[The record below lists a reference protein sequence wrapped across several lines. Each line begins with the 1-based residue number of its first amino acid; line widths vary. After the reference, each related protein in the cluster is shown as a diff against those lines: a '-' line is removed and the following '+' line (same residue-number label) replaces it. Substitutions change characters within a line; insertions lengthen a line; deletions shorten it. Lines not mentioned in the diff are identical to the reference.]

1 MKESH
6 FLVRQESGKEVS
18 ALAGLRPSFRF
29 QRNRAGRSHAGR
41 VLLRAQNSLRSFRG
55 PARKPGPCRACAR
68 HFAFSETG
76 QAGHTLRVCCFA
88 PKIRCAHFGAP
99 LANPALAGLRPSF
112 RFQRNRAGRSHAARV
127 LLRAQNSLRSFWGPA
142 RKPGPCRA
150 SPVISLSAKPGRP
163 VTRCACVAS
172 RPKFAALILG
182 PRSQTRPLPGFARHF
197 AFSETGQA
205 GHTLRV
211 CCFAPKIR
219 CAHFGA
225 PLANPALAG
234 LRPSFRF
241 QRNRAGRSHAARV
254 LLRAQN
260 SLRSF
265 WGPARKPGTFRSA
278 KKHKFQ
284 RQQLA
289 NLCFF
294 TRHSDGPG
302 TQPAAQEPG
311 LRPVGLGTRLR
322 AQNGKRGG
330 VFRRA
335 RNSKNDIRALT
346 RCACAGKRDLE

>member
-1 MKESH
+1 MVPRK
-6 FLVRQESGKEVS
+6 K
-18 ALAGLRPSFRF
+18 
-29 QRNRAGRSHAGR
+29 QRN
-41 VLLRAQNSLRSFRG
+41 FG
-55 PARKPGPCRACAR
+55 PLPGAAR

-76 QAGHTLRVCCFA
+76 RAGHTHCVCCFA
-88 PKIRCAHFGAP
+88 P
-99 LANPALAGLRPSF
+99 
-112 RFQRNRAGRSHAARV
+112 
-127 LLRAQNSLRSFWGPA
+127 
-142 RKPGPCRA
+142 
-150 SPVISLSAKPGRP
+150 
-163 VTRCACVAS
+163 
-172 RPKFAALILG
+172 
-182 PRSQTRPLPGFARHF
+182 
-197 AFSETGQA
+197 E
-205 GHTLRV
+205 
-211 CCFAPKIR
+211 IR

-294 TRHSDGPG
+294 NASLRWPRTPACGPR
-302 TQPAAQEPG
+302 AG

-322 AQNGKRGG
+322 AQNGKQGG
-330 VFRRA
+330 VFRARA
-335 RNSKNDIRALT
+335 KQ
-346 RCACAGKRDLE
+346 

>member
-1 MKESH
+1 M
-6 FLVRQESGKEVS
+6 
-18 ALAGLRPSFRF
+18 
-29 QRNRAGRSHAGR
+29 
-41 VLLRAQNSLRSFRG
+41 
-55 PARKPGPCRACAR
+55 
-68 HFAFSETG
+68 
-76 QAGHTLRVCCFA
+76 
-88 PKIRCAHFGAP
+88 
-99 LANPALAGLRPSF
+99 
-112 RFQRNRAGRSHAARV
+112 
-127 LLRAQNSLRSFWGPA
+127 
-142 RKPGPCRA
+142 
-150 SPVISLSAKPGRP
+150 AK
-163 VTRCACVAS
+163 
-172 RPKFAALILG
+172 KF
-182 PRSQTRPLPGFARHF
+182 RPLPGFARHF

-241 QRNRAGRSHAARV
+241 QRNRAGRKAAAVFALCKRRKFRFLFRVKASHFLVRQESGKEAPGPSV
-254 LLRAQN
+254 PLKNTN
-260 SLRSF
+260 SN
-265 WGPARKPGTFRSA
+265 
-278 KKHKFQ
+278 
-284 RQQLA
+284 A
-289 NLCFF
+289 NNWRICVFL

-346 RCACAGKRDLE
+346 RVACAGKRDLE